1 MHQQRKLPWWLL
13 VAVELVRELV
23 QRVVLLVQQQVLV
36 QERQQLVRELVLVQE
51 QLLEL
56 VQEQQPL
63 AWPTRH
69 RSRRQR

>member
-13 VAVELVRELV
+13 VAEELVRELA

-36 QERQQLVRELVLVQE
+36 QERQQLVREQVLVQE

-56 VQEQQPL
+56 VQEQL